1 MNLEPAAAKVT
12 FTFVPF
18 TRRRLRCLVLCLLA
32 CVLPLQG
39 MTAAA
44 FAMLGPAHVHQPAQ
58 VTIGLVDFRRIVA
71 GTAPA
76 THAATPLGHVH
87 RSAAPQRHP
96 HALGDTSVVLS
107 DDDNA
112 LPELDAD
119 AGRGLSAALAT
130 VLAWVAAGV
139 TWGASQA
146 SLQRAWHPLWS
157 PSSGLPE
164 RLERPPRSV

>member
-1 MNLEPAAAKVT
+1 MTST
-12 FTFVPF
+12 FEPF
-18 TRRRLRCLVLCLLA
+18 TRRRLRCMVLCLLA
-32 CVLPLQG
+32 CVMPLQG

-44 FAMLGPAHVHQPAQ
+44 FAMLGPAHVHEPAQ
-58 VTIGLVDFRRIVA
+58 LTIRLVDFRRVVA

-76 THAATPLGHVH
+76 THAATPFGHVH

-96 HALGDTSVVLS
+96 HAVGDSSVVPS

-112 LPELDAD
+112 MHALDAD
-119 AGRGLSAALAT
+119 AGRGLSAASAT
-130 VLAWVAAGV
+130 LLAWVPASV
-139 TWGASQA
+139 TWCETQA

-164 RLERPPRSV
+164 RLERPPRPV